1 MMAYCKI
8 KKYINLKGD
17 RVQVHV
23 EKAVYLVKWKTR
35 KMVSNICKEPLE
47 LSKIHGKILSDYET
61 NKVLAEAVQAGVPF
75 MAGRYGASELNLLWR
90 VKDNNNGFDF
100 EHEKALAQLHQFS
113 GFFPCEDKMCYE
125 FAKIM
130 KDSSSEMDLCAVW
143 GITMEDYV
151 LKKWGKSP
159 QLCNLSGL
167 EPFFVNNPWTKS
179 LRGKKVLIIHP
190 FKDTI
195 LRQYEKRENLFGEKE
210 ILPEFDLKVLR
221 AVQTIAGNR
230 DSRFNNW
237 FEALEYMYKE
247 AMKIDFDVAIIG
259 CGSYGFPLAAM
270 LRKSGKIAV
279 HMGGATQ
286 LLFGIK
292 GRRWEE
298 REQFKAIM
306 NDYWVRPDE
315 SEVPQN
321 AVTVENGC
329 YW

>member
-1 MMAYCKI
+1 
-8 KKYINLKGD
+8 
-17 RVQVHV
+17 
-23 EKAVYLVKWKTR
+23 
-35 KMVSNICKEPLE
+35 
-47 LSKIHGKILSDYET
+47 
-61 NKVLAEAVQAGVPF
+61 
-75 MAGRYGASELNLLWR
+75 
-90 VKDNNNGFDF
+90 
-100 EHEKALAQLHQFS
+100 
-113 GFFPCEDKMCYE
+113 
-125 FAKIM
+125 
-130 KDSSSEMDLCAVW
+130 
-143 GITMEDYV
+143 
-151 LKKWGKSP
+151 
-159 QLCNLSGL
+159 
-167 EPFFVNNPWTKS
+167 
-179 LRGKKVLIIHP
+179 
-190 FKDTI
+190 
-195 LRQYEKRENLFGEKE
+195 
-210 ILPEFDLKVLR
+210 
-221 AVQTIAGNR
+221 
-230 DSRFNNW
+230 
-237 FEALEYMYKE
+237 MYKE